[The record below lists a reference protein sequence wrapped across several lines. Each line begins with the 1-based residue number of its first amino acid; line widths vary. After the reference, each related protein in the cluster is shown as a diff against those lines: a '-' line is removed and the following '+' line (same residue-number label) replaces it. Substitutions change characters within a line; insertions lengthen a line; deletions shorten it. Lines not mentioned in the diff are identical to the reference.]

1 MVVTKMHILGNI
13 CQRAR
18 HSYSGAEYG
27 SLDASCSEPVHR
39 SVIFSCLPR
48 SVLYR
53 STNFL
58 LSLLHGI
65 T

>member
-18 HSYSGAEYG
+18 RSYSGAEYG

-48 SVLYR
+48 SL
-53 STNFL
+53 
-58 LSLLHGI
+58 
-65 T
+65 